1 MTNLRQLLA
10 YNIKQNRRRLKFSQ
24 AKLAEVAQSSTQYIA
39 MIEMER
45 KFPSVEM
52 IERLAN
58 AMQIDSL
65 DLFVPLPFTTVSL
78 RDFQNAVSADLEK
91 ALNKSINKTVR
102 ETISAVIK
110 THSKKL
116 KKN

>member
-10 YNIKQNRRRLKFSQ
+10 YNIKQNRRRLKISQ
-24 AKLAEVAQSSTQYIA
+24 AKLAEIAQSSTQYIA
-39 MIEMER
+39 MIEVER

-52 IERLAN
+52 IERIAK

-65 DLFVPLPFTTVSL
+65 DLFVPLPFTTASL
-78 RDFQNAVSADLEK
+78 KDLQNSVSADLEK
-91 ALNKSINKTVR
+91 ALNKSINKVIR
-102 ETISAVIK
+102 ATISAVIN

-116 KKN
+116 KKT